1 MLSALT
7 SGAQS
12 KFYQNSIVHTII
24 TALLFAIPWVLT
36 HTAVDTITVGS
47 ILRGIS
53 QWLET
58 RTA

>member
-12 KFYQNSIVHTII
+12 KFYQNAVVHTIV
-24 TALLFAIPWVLT
+24 TALLFIIPYILT
-36 HTAVDTITVGS
+36 HTAVDTITIGS
-47 ILRGIS
+47 LLRGIS